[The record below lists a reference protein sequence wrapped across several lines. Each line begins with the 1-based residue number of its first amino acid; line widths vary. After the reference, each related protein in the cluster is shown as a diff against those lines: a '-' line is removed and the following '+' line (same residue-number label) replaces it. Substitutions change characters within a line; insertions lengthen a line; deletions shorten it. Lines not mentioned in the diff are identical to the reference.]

1 MIPFPKEE
9 ATPPVTKIY
18 FVSPT
23 AITVLIVFTLV
34 VSYELKKRKIIKKR
48 GRMQTFPSTILL
60 KNAILKESYDF

>member
-23 AITVLIVFTLV
+23 AITVLIIVYLV
-34 VSYELKKRKIIKKR
+34 VFLR
-48 GRMQTFPSTILL
+48 T
-60 KNAILKESYDF
+60 

>member
-23 AITVLIVFTLV
+23 AITVLIIFTLV
-34 VSYELKKRKIIKKR
+34 VSYELKKRKIIKKEEECR
-48 GRMQTFPSTILL
+48 LSPLQF
-60 KNAILKESYDF
+60 Y